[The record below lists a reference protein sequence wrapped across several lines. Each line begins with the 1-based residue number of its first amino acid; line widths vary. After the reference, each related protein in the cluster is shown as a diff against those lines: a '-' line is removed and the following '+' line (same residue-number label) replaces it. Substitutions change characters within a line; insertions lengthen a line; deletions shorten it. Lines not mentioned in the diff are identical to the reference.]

1 MCSTETLRKLVC
13 EIIEEDLPNMRE
25 SLELA
30 FINSEDISTFATQ
43 MDKTLA
49 NVSEKV
55 DGEL

>member
-1 MCSTETLRKLVC
+1 MCSLATLRRLVC

-30 FINSEDISTFATQ
+30 LINSEYASTFATQ

-55 DGEL
+55 EGEL